1 MTAFPSE
8 GQRPKKKDTSVNP
21 PNDSQDPRSRL
32 QPRLWFW
39 FWFWVLQRLLSHA
52 PPPVGH
58 RFELDPAA
66 ALPHHLHAAGFDP
79 PPEVL
84 ALADVEDLEVSAA
97 FDDGFDA
104 RARHANAPAHG

>member
-1 MTAFPSE
+1 M
-8 GQRPKKKDTSVNP
+8 V
-21 PNDSQDPRSRL
+21 L
-32 QPRLWFW
+32 
-39 FWFWVLQRLLSHA
+39 VLQRLLSHT

-66 ALPHHLHAAGFDP
+66 ALPDHLHAAGFDP

-104 RARHANAPAHG
+104 RTRHADAPAHGQVAELEQVQGDAAERGI